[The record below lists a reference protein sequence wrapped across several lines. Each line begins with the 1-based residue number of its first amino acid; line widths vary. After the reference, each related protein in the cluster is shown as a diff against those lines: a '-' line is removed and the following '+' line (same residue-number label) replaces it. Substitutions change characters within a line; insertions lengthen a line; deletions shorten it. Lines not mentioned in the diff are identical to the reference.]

1 MRLEVLIVLFHLFVT
16 LSNSSEQGND
26 EDYRRCEMNLRTWVR
41 QTLQDLA
48 QVAEEDDGKL
58 KDLLFFLHIPRT
70 GGRNLQHCVIRPSF
84 STLPR
89 CPSSYVQFRYNA
101 SAQCSLLTSHHD
113 YSAMTKLPKQMTS
126 VMTTIRHPIDRVF
139 SVYEFS
145 VEVAARHFKTWDA
158 KAHSTSSSTSAQSL
172 KGQSTLKIWPWSYLV
187 PWMWQ
192 DLMSRH
198 TKKQAGTTAP
208 LIAVDPYDFP
218 STVIPLHE
226 FIHQPIVAD
235 LVHNGATFQ
244 VAGLTNLSY
253 LTEAGDLRNCVLKYP
268 DLGHYILDVAKERLS
283 RMLYVGLAERQK
295 DTAALFAHVIG
306 EQAFAKSLS
315 MDISSVL
322 PTPAVYVQDPKNLEG
337 LHLVDLSEKGTTG
350 SDALTEQSKEHWR
363 NSTAWNIST
372 VEDLMAQ
379 YDVCWKRALKKHV
392 SVRYRSMKHI
402 PSVNFSK
409 EARNKVPDA
418 ILAAI
423 LQLNSLDVELHRHA
437 QILFSKQELYNQST
451 PQEWIQ
457 RRWHAQWLNGKS
469 MKNISFA
476 DLLVH
481 DRISWG
487 SRRTGFLLSFST
499 VSMLVTIGLC
509 WGVFVG
515 RILKIRLGLYCN
527 SHQKK

>member
-1 MRLEVLIVLFHLFVT
+1 M
-16 LSNSSEQGND
+16 
-26 EDYRRCEMNLRTWVR
+26 
-41 QTLQDLA
+41 
-48 QVAEEDDGKL
+48 
-58 KDLLFFLHIPRT
+58 
-70 GGRNLQHCVIRPSF
+70 LQHGKEKS
-84 STLPR
+84 
-89 CPSSYVQFRYNA
+89 
-101 SAQCSLLTSHHD
+101 
-113 YSAMTKLPKQMTS
+113 
-126 VMTTIRHPIDRVF
+126 
-139 SVYEFS
+139 
-145 VEVAARHFKTWDA
+145 
-158 KAHSTSSSTSAQSL
+158 
-172 KGQSTLKIWPWSYLV
+172 
-187 PWMWQ
+187 
-192 DLMSRH
+192 
-198 TKKQAGTTAP
+198 GTTTP
-208 LIAVDPYDFP
+208 LVAVDPYDVP
-218 STVIPLHE
+218 SVVMPLHE

-268 DLGHYILDVAKERLS
+268 DLGHYILDVAKERLN

-337 LHLVDLSEKGTTG
+337 LHLVELPELETTG

-363 NSTAWNIST
+363 NSTSWNIST
-372 VEDLMAQ
+372 AEDLIEQ
-379 YDVCWKRALKKHV
+379 YDFCWKRTLKKHA
-392 SVRYRSMKHI
+392 SVHYRSMKHI

-457 RRWHAQWLNGKS
+457 RRWHAQWLNGRS
-469 MKNISFA
+469 MKNIRFA